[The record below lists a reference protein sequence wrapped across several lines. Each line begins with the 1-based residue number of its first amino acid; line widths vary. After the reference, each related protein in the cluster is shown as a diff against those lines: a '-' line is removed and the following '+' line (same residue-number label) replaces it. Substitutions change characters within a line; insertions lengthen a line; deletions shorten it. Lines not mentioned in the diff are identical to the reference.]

1 MTIKRFTLG
10 AVQSNCYVLHINN
23 KALVIDPGYESDL
36 VLNYLTNH
44 SLDVEIIYITHGHF
58 DHIGGVNQLKTIYPN
73 ASVYAPLLDAEL
85 MDKDYG
91 IQTIEKVMVDF
102 YIKQADFQVLPF
114 SQKPFRVLYV
124 PGHSKGSTALYAQGI
139 LFSGDTLFRGSI
151 GRTDLY
157 LGNFDELIH
166 SIKTSFYTLPEDT
179 IVYPGHGFQT
189 TINQEKKYNPFVR
202 G

>member
-1 MTIKRFTLG
+1 
-10 AVQSNCYVLHINN
+10 
-23 KALVIDPGYESDL
+23 
-36 VLNYLTNH
+36 
-44 SLDVEIIYITHGHF
+44 
-58 DHIGGVNQLKTIYPN
+58 
-73 ASVYAPLLDAEL
+73 
-85 MDKDYG
+85 
-91 IQTIEKVMVDF
+91 
-102 YIKQADFQVLPF
+102 
-114 SQKPFRVLYV
+114 V

-166 SIKTSFYTLPEDT
+166 SIKTSLYTLPEDT